1 MIKWN
6 SFFAGFIVAILLV
19 IIVEACFSDF
29 NRESEPFIPTATTT
43 EFEGQ
48 EYVIFYD
55 AKGNICEI
63 VPNNTNIE
71 YD

>member
-1 MIKWN
+1 MIKWS
-6 SFFAGFIVAILLV
+6 SFFAGFIAAILIF
-19 IIVEACFSDF
+19 IIIEGIICDS
-29 NRESEPFIPTATTT
+29 NKKSEPFIPTATTT

-63 VPNNTNIE
+63 VPNNINIE

>member
-1 MIKWN
+1 MIKWS
-6 SFFAGFIVAILLV
+6 SFFAGFIAAILIF
-19 IIVEACFSDF
+19 IIIEGIICDSKK
-29 NRESEPFIPTATTT
+29 SEPFIPTATTT

-63 VPNNTNIE
+63 VPNNINIE